1 MDEGGSYP
9 IARVAASERQG
20 VVNVT
25 ADRRD
30 AGGRRRRSKTCNWN
44 RGRGRSFVFA
54 SFRACESPI
63 ERIKPS
69 TVLHTRLLGGKL
81 TERRKETLISRRGN
95 FLIPY
100 FFYLFISCEIKF

>member
-69 TVLHTRLLGGKL
+69 TVLHTRLLGGAEKGDIDF
-81 TERRKETLISRRGN
+81 ETWQFSHPI
-95 FLIPY
+95 FL
-100 FFYLFISCEIKF
+100 LFIYLV